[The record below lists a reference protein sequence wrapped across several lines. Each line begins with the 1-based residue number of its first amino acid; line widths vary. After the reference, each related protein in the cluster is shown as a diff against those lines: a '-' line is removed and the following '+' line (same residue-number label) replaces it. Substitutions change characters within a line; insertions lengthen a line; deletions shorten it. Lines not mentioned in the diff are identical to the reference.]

1 MRHMISPGIFSLC
14 QLILDFFYLFCKKT
28 LIRSKNKA
36 KLYSDRIIIFSAMS
50 SFYFLFSNKLIF
62 LEWLHPKK
70 ITVMQQH
77 SKSIQ
82 LFQLCYIIYSLLIM
96 LSYKNRLMIN
106 VYHDLPC
113 YFYNPLN
120 YKGIQDFDKIS
131 FKRVMTLIN
140 FHVVLY
146 LYNGILCIFKD

>member
-1 MRHMISPGIFSLC
+1 MAP
-14 QLILDFFYLFCKKT
+14 
-28 LIRSKNKA
+28 
-36 KLYSDRIIIFSAMS
+36 
-50 SFYFLFSNKLIF
+50 
-62 LEWLHPKK
+62 PKK
-70 ITVMQQH
+70 KPVMQQH
-77 SKSIQ
+77 SKCIQ
-82 LFQLCYIIYSLLIM
+82 LFQLCYKIFST
-96 LSYKNRLMIN
+96 YKNRLMIN

-120 YKGIQDFDKIS
+120 YKGIQNFDKIS